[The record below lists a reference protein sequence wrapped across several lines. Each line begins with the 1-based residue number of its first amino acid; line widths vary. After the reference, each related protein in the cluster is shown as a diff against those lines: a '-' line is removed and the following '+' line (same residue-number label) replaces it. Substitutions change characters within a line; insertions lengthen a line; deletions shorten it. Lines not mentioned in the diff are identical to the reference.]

1 MAIKDSCK
9 SAGCISVVNVYGKL
23 SFAPAGISTVY
34 FVVVRFLTIRDE
46 ACAPGLR
53 SVSGRESMPPTMTSV
68 IGAPSLLVMS
78 RRAWVPW
85 PLMILGP
92 KISALGKEAV
102 TETSKGGASSG
113 AGVIPSLAAS
123 SGDYKGSE
131 SSTSITESQVGS
143 KHVDGLDAEFTYSF
157 SSYGTNAA

>member
-9 SAGCISVVNVYGKL
+9 SAGCRSVVKVYGRL
-23 SFAPAGISTVY
+23 SFAPAGTSTVY
-34 FVVVRFLTIRDE
+34 FVVVKFFTIKDE

-68 IGAPSLLVMS
+68 MGAPSLLVIS

-102 TETSKGGASSG
+102 TETSKGGASS
-113 AGVIPSLAAS
+113 AGVTPSLAAS
-123 SGDYKGSE
+123 SGDWKGLE
-131 SSTSITESQVGS
+131 SSTSIMESQGGS
-143 KHVDGLDAEFTYSF
+143 EHVDGLEAEFTYGIG
-157 SSYGTNAA
+157 SYGTNGA